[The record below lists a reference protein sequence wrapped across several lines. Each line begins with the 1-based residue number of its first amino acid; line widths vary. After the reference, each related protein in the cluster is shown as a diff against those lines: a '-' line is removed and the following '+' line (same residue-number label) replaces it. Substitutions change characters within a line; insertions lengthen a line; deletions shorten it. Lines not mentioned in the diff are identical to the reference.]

1 MGIFR
6 GGSQGFGRVVF
17 MDHVCIVGLISFCWV
32 NIYVCIGVSE
42 VINRVIGDGAMG
54 YFGKSISE

>member
-1 MGIFR
+1 MY
-6 GGSQGFGRVVF
+6 
-17 MDHVCIVGLISFCWV
+17 CGLDFV
-32 NIYVCIGVSE
+32 LLGKYIYVCIGVSE